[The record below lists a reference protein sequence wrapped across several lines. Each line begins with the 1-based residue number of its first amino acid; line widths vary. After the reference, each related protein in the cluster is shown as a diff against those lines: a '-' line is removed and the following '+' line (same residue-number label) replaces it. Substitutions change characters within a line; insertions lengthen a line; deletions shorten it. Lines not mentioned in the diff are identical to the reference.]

1 MAKITTPGISGV
13 ILCGRWLAVFVADGW
28 MILNDIGCIFACVD
42 ELIV

>member
-13 ILCGRWLAVFVADGW
+13 ILCERWLAVFVADGW
-28 MILNDIGCIFACVD
+28 MILNAIGCIFACVD